1 MSEENRGKV
10 ILFRRG
16 TEEEEDFPR
25 RVSNAAAA
33 GIAPAPLAGAA
44 AHSPSK
50 RIRRHGLRIATLVC
64 ALFTALRAFATL
76 VVFEDGRHLRVASY
90 EVVEGD
96 RLTLGLV
103 GGGTMTIPLDI
114 VERIVDDEYERP
126 ASAPES
132 TSESPAREAL
142 RAAPRSVRVFSESLA
157 PSSSSSG
164 LFPSSPFSSQILEA
178 AKKHRIDPA
187 LLAAVIRVE
196 SNFVSWA
203 VSRKGARGLM
213 QLMPATARRLGVK
226 RPFDPRDN
234 IGGGAAYLAELAVR
248 FGETNADLILAAYN
262 AGENA
267 VEEFGGVPPYRET
280 RDYVKRVL
288 TLWGAAAPLSHAA
301 L

>member
-1 MSEENRGKV
+1 VIAAMSKETEENHGWRLLRLLPAWSGLV
-10 ILFRRG
+10 LLMLA
-16 TEEEEDFPR
+16 PP
-25 RVSNAAAA
+25 SAAA
-33 GIAPAPLAGAA
+33 
-44 AHSPSK
+44 S
-50 RIRRHGLRIATLVC
+50 
-64 ALFTALRAFATL
+64 L

-90 EVVEGD
+90 EVVGDD
-96 RLTLGLV
+96 RLTVGLV
-103 GGGTMTIPLDI
+103 GGGSMTIPLDI
-114 VERIVDDEYERP
+114 VERIVDEEYERP
-126 ASAPES
+126 LPVPESAPGG
-132 TSESPAREAL
+132 
-142 RAAPRSVRVFSESLA
+142 AAADPLAKEKRSVRAFSETLS
-157 PSSSSSG
+157 PSSSSG
-164 LFPSSPFSSQILEA
+164 LIPPSPFSSQILEA

-187 LLAAVIRVE
+187 LLAAIIRVE

-234 IGGGAAYLAELAVR
+234 IRGGAAYLAELAER
-248 FGETNADLILAAYN
+248 FGETNAELILAAYN

-288 TLWGAAAPLSHAA
+288 ALWGASAPLSHAA